1 MDFTYIERIIAS
13 VRNLLALFPEYSET
27 ISHNANIRLNEVE
40 GNVFLDSIS
49 IRWYDEILI
58 TQTRVLFRPE
68 HGKEKV
74 VMEYKSFDDLISK
87 GEKR

>member
-13 VRNLLALFPEYSET
+13 VRNLLAFFPEYSET
-27 ISHNANIRLNEVE
+27 ISHNARIRLNEVE

-74 VMEYKSFDDLISK
+74 VMEYESFDDLISK